1 MLCGVIRILSRI
13 KWRLFGP
20 KYKFCKSCCLTC
32 QYYDICRSDV
42 EYIEEVMG
50 EPFE

>member
-13 KWRLFGP
+13 KWWLFGP
-20 KYKFCKSCCLTC
+20 KYKFCRQFCPTC
-32 QYYDICRSDV
+32 EYFDICKSDV
-42 EYIEEVMG
+42 EYVETVMG